1 MKERYMAE
9 PKFYICRKCG
19 TMVGKIVDKCDSLT
33 CCGQPMAA
41 LKANTT
47 DGASEKHVPAVTV
60 AGNTVTVK
68 VGSVDH
74 PMADDHWIQWI
85 YLQTE
90 KGGQR
95 KSLNPGEKPEAV
107 FVLEN
112 DRPVA
117 AYEYCNKHGLWKADI
132 K

>member
-1 MKERYMAE
+1 MRFFNLLRPA
-9 PKFYICRKCG
+9 
-19 TMVGKIVDKCDSLT
+19 
-33 CCGQPMAA
+33 
-41 LKANTT
+41 
-47 DGASEKHVPAVTV
+47 DG
-60 AGNTVTVK
+60 G